1 MLIRLMRWF
10 LVLLGGV
17 LLGAGLF
24 LHGQVA
30 VARDIRRQVDDTFF
44 LWREVG
50 KATFFIQSSDHRIG
64 LTLAEV
70 PEDVLAMSNR
80 TGWIL
85 VCFGLAMAVATPL
98 LLRPGAG
105 TAKAGRSRPRRAT
118 A

>member
-1 MLIRLMRWF
+1 MVLRLIRWF
-10 LVLLGGV
+10 LVLLAGV

-50 KATFFIQSSDHRIG
+50 KATFFIQSNDHRIG

-80 TGWIL
+80 TAWTL
-85 VCFGLAMAVATPL
+85 VCFGLAMALAAPL
-98 LLRPGAG
+98 LLPLRGDRKP
-105 TAKAGRSRPRRAT
+105 AKVGKPRPRG
-118 A
+118 